1 MMSRDHALAQP
12 GPNAGS
18 DPIKT
23 SHSITSSAS
32 HHQAP
37 AHHHYKIDHSYQHLI
52 SSLNVGDQSQ
62 QQSLIHGGPVSGH
75 YAMVG
80 GRQHQVS
87 PKYFASSGMQSL
99 SLQGIKKEC
108 HNPQKRF
115 DQFHHELKGRAVVSD
130 QHHIIQPVQVEFSK
144 VIDDQA
150 NFEKT
155 KKDQFIY
162 YKNLVVQDKPKEE
175 SRFKVQKRS
184 VYT

>member
-1 MMSRDHALAQP
+1 MAYVMSRDHALAQP
-12 GPNAGS
+12 GPNTGG

-32 HHQAP
+32 HNQP
-37 AHHHYKIDHSYQHLI
+37 AAHNYKIDHSYQHLI

-108 HNPQKRF
+108 HNP
-115 DQFHHELKGRAVVSD
+115 
-130 QHHIIQPVQVEFSK
+130 
-144 VIDDQA
+144 
-150 NFEKT
+150 
-155 KKDQFIY
+155 
-162 YKNLVVQDKPKEE
+162 
-175 SRFKVQKRS
+175 
-184 VYT
+184 

>member
-1 MMSRDHALAQP
+1 MAYVMSRDHALAQP
-12 GPNAGS
+12 GPNAAG

-23 SHSITSSAS
+23 SNSITSSTS
-32 HHQAP
+32 HHHPP

-62 QQSLIHGGPVSGH
+62 QQSLIHGGPVSGQ
-75 YAMVG
+75 YAVGG
-80 GRQHQVS
+80 GRQHQAS

-115 DQFHHELKGRAVVSD
+115 DQFHHELKGRSVIGDS
-130 QHHIIQPVQVEFSK
+130 QHVAQPVQVEFSK

-150 NFEKT
+150 TFEKT
-155 KKDQFIY
+155 KKD
-162 YKNLVVQDKPKEE
+162 
-175 SRFKVQKRS
+175 
-184 VYT
+184 